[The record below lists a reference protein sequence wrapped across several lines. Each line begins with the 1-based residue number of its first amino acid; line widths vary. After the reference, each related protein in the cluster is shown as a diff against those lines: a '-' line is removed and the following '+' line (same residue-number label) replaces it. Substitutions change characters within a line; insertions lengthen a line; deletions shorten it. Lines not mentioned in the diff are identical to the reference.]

1 MNKPE
6 KKKSP
11 KGHGCQC
18 GAYTYAE
25 CGCDVSWEDNDGY
38 NKAIEEYEA
47 YHEAILCEKDN
58 EIEELKKQINS
69 TIGMNDRDIY
79 WKDFY
84 KRVIQEQQIARQ
96 AEEIKSL
103 KENRYNLFEKIRHII
118 REEPISSSQ
127 TLRILK
133 KINGLNI

>member
-47 YHEAILCEKDN
+47 YHEAILCEK
-58 EIEELKKQINS
+58 EKEFVEGIEQIIKKNWTGS
-69 TIGMNDRDIY
+69 NMNDLVYDLNSLIN
-79 WKDFY
+79 KY
-84 KRVIQEQQIARQ
+84 K
-96 AEEIKSL
+96 
-103 KENRYNLFEKIRHII
+103 
-118 REEPISSSQ
+118 
-127 TLRILK
+127 
-133 KINGLNI
+133 